1 MSAIFETTILGSSA
15 AIPTSLRHTSAQLL
29 KYHNL
34 YFLIDCAEGCQMQL
48 RRLKKPLM
56 KISHIFISHLHGDHY
71 LGLPGLLFSLHL
83 LGREKEMHVYSP
95 PGLEEMIN
103 LQYKIAGL
111 TPSFQIRYHDLLEGE
126 TRVYEDD
133 FLTVET
139 IAMEHRLPT
148 FGFLFREKPKER
160 TIRKES
166 LSKYRIPVAR
176 RGGIKKGEDLITE
189 DGTRIPNEEITLPP
203 PPPRSY
209 AFCSDTA
216 YTESFIEQVRHA
228 DLLYH
233 EATFMHDKAGIARQ
247 KLHSTTIEAA
257 TLAKKAEAGTLMIG
271 HYSAR
276 YKELEDFLREA
287 STVFPETILAR
298 EGETVTVKRSEAH
311 STTGNKDTTRA

>member
-1 MSAIFETTILGSSA
+1 MSEIFETTILGSSA
-15 AIPTSLRHTSAQLL
+15 ATPTSLRHTSAQLL

-34 YFLIDCAEGCQMQL
+34 YFLIDCSEGCQMQL
-48 RRLKKPLM
+48 RRLRKPLM
-56 KISHIFISHLHGDHY
+56 KINHIFISHLHGDHY

-83 LGREKEMHVYSP
+83 LGREKELHVYAP
-95 PGLEEMIN
+95 PGLEEIIS

-111 TPSFQIRYHDLLEGE
+111 TPSFQIIYHDLLEGE
-126 TRVYEDD
+126 AIVYEDRH
-133 FLTVET
+133 LTVET
-139 IAMEHRLPT
+139 IEMDHRIPT
-148 FGFLFREKPKER
+148 FGFLFKEKIKER

-166 LSKYRIPVAR
+166 LSKYRIPLSR
-176 RGGIKKGEDLITE
+176 RSGIKKGDDLITE

-216 YTESFIEQVRHA
+216 YTESFIDQVRHT

-233 EATFMHDKAGIARQ
+233 EATFMHDKADIARQ

-257 TLAKKAEAGTLMIG
+257 TLAKKAGAGTLLIG

-276 YKELEDFLREA
+276 YKELEDFRREA
-287 STVFPETILAR
+287 ATVFPNTILAR
-298 EGETVTVKRSEAH
+298 EGETIEINHGPNTAAQPKE
-311 STTGNKDTTRA
+311 D

>member
-1 MSAIFETTILGSSA
+1 MSEIFETTILGSSA
-15 AIPTSLRHTSAQLL
+15 ATPTSLRHTSAQLL

-34 YFLIDCAEGCQMQL
+34 YFLIDCSEGCQMQL
-48 RRLKKPLM
+48 RRLRKPLM
-56 KISHIFISHLHGDHY
+56 KINHIFISHLHGDHY

-83 LGREKEMHVYSP
+83 LGREKELHVYSP
-95 PGLEEMIN
+95 PGLEEIIS

-111 TPSFQIRYHDLLEGE
+111 TPSFQIIYHNLLEGE
-126 TRVYEDD
+126 AIIYEDRH
-133 FLTVET
+133 LAVET
-139 IAMEHRLPT
+139 IEMNHRIPT
-148 FGFLFREKPKER
+148 FGFLFKEKIKER

-166 LSKYRIPVAR
+166 ITKYRIPVSR
-176 RGGIKKGEDLITE
+176 RSGIKKGDDLITE

-216 YTESFIEQVRHA
+216 YTESFIDQVRHT

-233 EATFMHDKAGIARQ
+233 EATFMHDKADIARQ

-257 TLAKKAEAGTLMIG
+257 TLAKKAGAGTLLIG

-276 YKELEDFLREA
+276 YKELEDFRREA
-287 STVFPETILAR
+287 STVFPNTILAR
-298 EGETVTVKRSEAH
+298 EGETIEVKH
-311 STTGNKDTTRA
+311 G

>member
-15 AIPTSLRHTSAQLL
+15 ATPTSVRHTSAQLL

-83 LGREKEMHVYSP
+83 LGREKELHVYSP
-95 PGLEEMIN
+95 PGLEEIID

-111 TPSFQIRYHDLLEGE
+111 TPSFDIRFHNLLEGE
-126 TRVYEDD
+126 TLIYEDD
-133 FLTVET
+133 NLTVET
-139 IAMEHRLPT
+139 IEMDHRLPT
-148 FGFLFREKPKER
+148 YGFLFREKPKER

-166 LSKYRIPVAR
+166 LSIYRIPLAR
-176 RGGIKKGEDLITE
+176 RSGIKKGDDLITE
-189 DGTRIPNEEITLPP
+189 DGTRIPNEEITSPP

-216 YTESFIEQVRHA
+216 YTENFIEQIRHA

-233 EATFMHDKAGIARQ
+233 EATFMHDKADIARQ

-257 TLAKKAEAGTLMIG
+257 TLAKKAGAGTLMIG

-276 YKELEDFLREA
+276 YKELEDFRREA
-287 STVFPETILAR
+287 ARVFPNTILAR
-298 EGETVTVKRSEAH
+298 EGETVEVRLKKQA
-311 STTGNKDTTRA
+311 GKPGG